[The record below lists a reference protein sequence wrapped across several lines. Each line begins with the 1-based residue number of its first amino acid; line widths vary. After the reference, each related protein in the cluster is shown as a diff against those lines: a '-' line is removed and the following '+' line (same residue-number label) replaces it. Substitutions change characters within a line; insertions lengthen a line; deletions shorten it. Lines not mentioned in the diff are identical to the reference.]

1 VTHPRDIRESPGISA
16 KRSKLVANIRLNFT
30 KKELENLA
38 APALRATYVYDSRVR
53 GLAMRL
59 AAKTG
64 RKKKGRKVFVLYRR
78 IAGRPERVTIGE
90 FPEWTIEKARA
101 RAQEMNAAIAR
112 GENPSEEQRTLK
124 AENTIGELFAMYLE
138 QHAKQHKKSWADD
151 EWTFNKYLHSWRLR
165 KLSAVRAE
173 DVKTLHARIGRDN
186 GKYAANRVV
195 ELLSTMFNRARDWG
209 SWKGENPAAHVKAYR
224 ERKRERFLLPEEF
237 PAFFAALADEQ
248 NGTFRDYVIISLLTG
263 ARRANVQAMRWSE
276 INFKLATWHIP
287 QEKTKSGESVTIP
300 LVDRAIAILEARRA
314 RVTGDWVFPGKGS
327 TGHLVEPKRA
337 WASLLKR
344 AGITD
349 LRLHDLRRTLGSWE
363 ASTGASLIVIGKTL
377 GHTNTATTQVY
388 ARLNLDPV
396 RAAVS
401 KATDAMLL
409 AAGEEPKLLVGKK

>member
-1 VTHPRDIRESPGISA
+1 MPSRDIQELPKISA
-16 KRSKLVANIRLNFT
+16 KRSKLVAKIRFNFT

-38 APALRATYVYDSRVR
+38 APALQATYVYDSRVR

-64 RKKKGRKVFVLYRR
+64 RKKNGRKVFVLYRR
-78 IAGRPERVTIGE
+78 IAGRPERVQIGE
-90 FPEWTIEKARA
+90 FPELSIEQARA
-101 RAQEMNAAIAR
+101 RAQEMNSAIAR
-112 GENPSEEQRTLK
+112 GENPGEAQRTLK
-124 AENTIGELFAMYLE
+124 AESTLGDLFAVYLE
-138 QHAKQHKKSWADD
+138 HHAKQHKKTWSDDVWA
-151 EWTFNKYLHSWRLR
+151 FNKHLHGWRLR

-173 DVKTLHARIGRDN
+173 DVTALHARIGRDS
-186 GKYAANRVV
+186 GKYAANRIV
-195 ELLSTMFNRARDWG
+195 ELLSSMFNRAVEWG
-209 SWKGENPAAHVKAYR
+209 WKGTNPAAHVKTFR
-224 ERKRERFLLPEEF
+224 ERKRERFLQPEEF

-248 NGTFRDYVIISLLTG
+248 NETFRDYVLLSLLTG
-263 ARRANVQAMRWSE
+263 ARRANVQAMRWPE
-276 INFKLATWHIP
+276 INFTLATWHIP

-337 WASLLKR
+337 WAALLKR
-344 AGITD
+344 AGIAD

-409 AAGEEPKLLVGKK
+409 AAGEKPRLLGGKK